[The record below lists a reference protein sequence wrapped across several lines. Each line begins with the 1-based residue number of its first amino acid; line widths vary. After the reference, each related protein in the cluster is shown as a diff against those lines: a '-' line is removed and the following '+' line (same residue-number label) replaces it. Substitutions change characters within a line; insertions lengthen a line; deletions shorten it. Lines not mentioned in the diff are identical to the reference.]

1 MGIGGGCFDNSETMS
16 YAVVFNTSGGREG
29 GPGRGGDSL
38 EAVGV
43 QQIDSVMVVVNSLMV
58 AGGGRFAFAF

>member
-1 MGIGGGCFDNSETMS
+1 MRIGGECLDNSETMS
-16 YAVVFNTSGGREG
+16 DAVVFNTSGGREG

-43 QQIDSVMVVVNSLMV
+43 QQIDSIMVVVNALMV
-58 AGGGRFAFAF
+58 VGGGRFAFAF